1 MMPGTP
7 TAVSSARRLAPARVT
22 AGRGGAQ
29 AHRWP
34 GSLARLRTELEERWR
49 MTLERVVALS
59 LAYYDAAEH
68 PRPGSATADQS
79 LPDGPASASQLAR
92 QAVSERQRLAEIE
105 AALDRISAGHY
116 GSCEE
121 CGRPIA
127 PGVLVAHPEARFCA
141 ACGRQAAVP
150 RAT

>member
-7 TAVSSARRLAPARVT
+7 TAVSSARRPAPARVT
-22 AGRGGAQ
+22 ARRGGAP

-34 GSLARLRTELEERWR
+34 GSLARRRAELEDRWR

-68 PRPGSATADQS
+68 LHPGSAAVDQP
-79 LPDGPASASQLAR
+79 LPNGPASASQLAR

-105 AALDRISAGHY
+105 AALDRIAAGHY

-127 PGVLVAHPEARFCA
+127 PGLLVAHPEARFCA
-141 ACGRQAAVP
+141 ACRRQAAV
-150 RAT
+150 RGAN